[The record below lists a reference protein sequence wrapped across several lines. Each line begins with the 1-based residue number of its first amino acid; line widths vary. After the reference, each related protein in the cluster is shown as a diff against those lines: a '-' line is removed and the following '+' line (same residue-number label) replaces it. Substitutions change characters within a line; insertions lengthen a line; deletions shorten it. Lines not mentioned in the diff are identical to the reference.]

1 MDEDYFN
8 ELYER
13 YFHRL
18 YHVAYR
24 ITKDQQLAEDA
35 VHETYIKAIKK
46 IQCVEDS
53 KKIGAWLSVIA
64 ARTAIDIIR
73 KEKKSNVMSME
84 HIHLKAS
91 SLQTDHNVVEKDVE
105 ASLFNQNLYKAIH
118 QLSAHYQTILL
129 LKLQKG
135 LKEQEIADILHI
147 NQNTVKTRLYRARQK
162 LKILVNRLETA

>member
-1 MDEDYFN
+1 MNEDYFN

-18 YHVAYR
+18 YHVAFR
-24 ITKDQQLAEDA
+24 ITRDQQLAEDA

-73 KEKKSNVMSME
+73 KEKKSYVMSME
-84 HIHLKAS
+84 HIHLEAI
-91 SLQTDHNVVEKDVE
+91 SLQMDHNVEKDVE
-105 ASLFNQNLYKAIH
+105 ASLFNQYLYKAIH